1 MENTY
6 GLLLRRS
13 NLYGSEYLVAELVR
27 REGDHH
33 APRNCSDGSFSEGER
48 PKHFSRYQ
56 LGNLQ
61 MQGFIS
67 TSTPIELIG
76 FEPAY
81 YDVHAIRKRD
91 AHRMAHTL
99 QAINNQITKDSAY
112 NAVDCFTSLCKALR
126 LSFVV
131 ERKGADRGSS
141 YDNNQWNWM
150 TVGEGRNRY
159 RQLVAEMVAEK
170 VAAA

>member
-1 MENTY
+1 MENKY

-13 NLYGSEYLVAELVR
+13 NLYGTEYLVAELVR

-33 APRNCSDGSFSEGER
+33 APRNCSDGVFSEYGR
-48 PKHFSRYQ
+48 PKHLARYS
-56 LGNLQ
+56 LDSLQ
-61 MQGFIS
+61 MKGFIG
-67 TSTPIELIG
+67 TSTPNELIG

-81 YDVHAIRKRD
+81 YDVHVIRKQA

-112 NAVDCFTSLCKALR
+112 NAVDCFTSMCKALR

-131 ERKGADRGSS
+131 ERKGADFGSS
-141 YDNNQWNWM
+141 YDNNQWRWM

-159 RQLVAEMVAEK
+159 RHLIEEMVAET